1 MQYKFLDFRLFC
13 KRGLQLQEDG
23 CSTGTVL
30 LYLCS
35 GSSDEG
41 EGGHVQWGEVMGLE
55 TVVLPLAQV
64 RGEGLRKAG
73 EW

>member
-1 MQYKFLDFRLFC
+1 M
-13 KRGLQLQEDG
+13 
-23 CSTGTVL
+23 L

-41 EGGHVQWGEVMGLE
+41 EGGHEQWGQEVGLE

-64 RGEGLRKAG
+64 TGEGLRKAG